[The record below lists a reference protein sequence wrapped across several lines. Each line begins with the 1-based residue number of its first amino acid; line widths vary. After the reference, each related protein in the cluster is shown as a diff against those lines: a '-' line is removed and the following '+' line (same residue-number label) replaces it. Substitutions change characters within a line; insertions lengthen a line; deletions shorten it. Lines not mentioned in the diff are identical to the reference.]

1 MNKINIELI
10 EDFLSSTDVYTLLV
24 NNVSDEIG
32 CFYKTVIE
40 HLSIKFNVKLD
51 KSEYSKLVN
60 ISKDLFETKKIYIY
74 YITNSK
80 QIEDIGKKNY
90 PKIIFTDYKNYKKFT
105 KKYFTINGYDFV
117 KDINFF
123 LKKYVSVNDKEL
135 INYCISQ
142 PHLTLSE
149 TSKYKINSER
159 YKADSIIVNEYN
171 STLQIRKDIFKF
183 KNSQVDLEKLFFK
196 LKDEA
201 KYKKFNF
208 LTY

>member
-51 KSEYSKLVN
+51 KSEYSKIVN

-74 YITNSK
+74 YITNNK
-80 QIEDIGKKNY
+80 HIEDIGKKIY

-123 LKKYVSVNDKEL
+123 LKNILVL
-135 INYCISQ
+135 M
-142 PHLTLSE
+142 T
-149 TSKYKINSER
+149 
-159 YKADSIIVNEYN
+159 
-171 STLQIRKDIFKF
+171 
-183 KNSQVDLEKLFFK
+183 KN
-196 LKDEA
+196 
-201 KYKKFNF
+201 
-208 LTY
+208 